1 MAHFEAKPLA
11 HKNWNGWHIS
21 KCNIQLPPARGSPSH
36 RFPTQN
42 PSSRD

>member
-21 KCNIQLPPARGSPSH
+21 KCNIQEHLSLSALTILTDNR
-36 RFPTQN
+36 N
-42 PSSRD
+42 N